1 MKGNKNT
8 KWRPQQGVDMI
19 ISGDVV
25 TIFSTV
31 ISIVVPVIFGV
42 VLLVGSVKI
51 LERKYSLC

>member
-1 MKGNKNT
+1 
-8 KWRPQQGVDMI
+8 VDMI